1 MIRGMKAD
9 FSWQR
14 AAREYLNLYGKAK
27 GKKMISD

>member
-14 AAREYLNLYGKAK
+14 AAREYMNLYGKAK
-27 GKKMISD
+27 AHRDKE

>member
-14 AAREYLNLYGKAK
+14 AAREYVDLYKKAMGKR
-27 GKKMISD
+27 GKTI